1 MNDRYQIMVVNT
13 NRTGKL
19 CPECHKFGV
28 DSTGICYH
36 CEQDKADKMEII
48 TKPKGGGKTTDLI
61 KMAYERGGYI
71 VCRNCAEVDRIHS
84 EAHKLGFYILFPL
97 TYKEFIDNAYHGS
110 NIKEFYIDNAEDLL
124 QQLTAVNIKA
134 ITLNVP
140 DSE

>member
-1 MNDRYQIMVVNT
+1 MVVNT

-19 CPECHKFGV
+19 CSECHKFGV

-36 CEQDKADKMEII
+36 CEQDKDDKMEII
-48 TKPKGGGKTTDLI
+48 IKPRGGGKTTELI
-61 KMAYERGGYI
+61 KMAHERGGYI
-71 VCRNCAEVDRIHS
+71 VCRNFTEAQRIYD
-84 EAHKLGFYILFPL
+84 EARKMELYILFPL
-97 TYKEFIDNAYHGS
+97 AYNEFIDSAYHGS
-110 NIKEFYIDNAEDLL
+110 NVREFYIDDAQVLL